1 MILAPADKANGG
13 FSGILVSAEEIY
25 LHRGKALISSDLW
38 NSEKHLRRS
47 VFPSLTTALTE
58 QIAGAV
64 GGSGKTGALQDPPVL
79 TRSTLSRSRANDVG
93 LLRNQFD
100 IKVVE

>member
-1 MILAPADKANGG
+1 VILAPTDKANGG

-25 LHRGKALISSDLW
+25 LHRGKALIRSDLW

-47 VFPSLTTALTE
+47 VFSSLATALTE

-64 GGSGKTGALQDPPVL
+64 GGRSG
-79 TRSTLSRSRANDVG
+79 RARPTSIRDQ
-93 LLRNQFD
+93 L
-100 IKVVE
+100 

>member
-25 LHRGKALISSDLW
+25 LHRGKALIRSDLW

-47 VFPSLTTALTE
+47 VFSSLATALTE
-58 QIAGAV
+58 QIGAV
-64 GGSGKTGALQDPPVL
+64 GGDPEGQDPPLFAINSKPIARQRRRFV
-79 TRSTLSRSRANDVG
+79 AKPV
-93 LLRNQFD
+93 
-100 IKVVE
+100 